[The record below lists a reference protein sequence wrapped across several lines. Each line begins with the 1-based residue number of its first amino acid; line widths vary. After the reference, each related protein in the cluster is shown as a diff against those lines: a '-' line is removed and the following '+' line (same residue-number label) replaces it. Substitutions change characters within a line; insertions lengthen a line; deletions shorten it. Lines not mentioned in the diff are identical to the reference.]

1 MKTSVI
7 VLTIGLLITILNSC
21 DKETIES
28 ISALSEIKTTKYYDS
43 EIFSQNDLKIYGKW
57 KLFDISGG
65 LHGSGYDLNFD
76 FLEIK
81 EYGIYGF
88 VRNDSLLEYGKI
100 MPALQTANEIR
111 LKVDLEED
119 VNSKIFLAN
128 KEKYV
133 EFIGNDTLNLN
144 APCCDRYNYHFERIK

>member
-1 MKTSVI
+1 M
-7 VLTIGLLITILNSC
+7 TIGLLITILNSN
-21 DKETIES
+21 DKETIQS
-28 ISALSEIKTTKYYDS
+28 ISGLRLKQQSYDS

-119 VNSKIFLAN
+119 VNSKIFLAD